1 MLAARRITTWA
12 LSIGLLAAFGC
23 DGGQN
28 DELNDQI
35 AKLRAE
41 KEQLN
46 ADLTA
51 AQDES
56 AKAVAGIADLNE
68 QLEALKTAEADAK
81 KLTEQAQ
88 AELTSAKSDA
98 EQSSAAMQAER
109 DRTAAQAEA
118 AAGAKADADT
128 ARAEANDLKQQVAE
142 LTGKLT
148 DAQAALDAARK
159 EIEALKKKP
168 DGGQP

>member
-1 MLAARRITTWA
+1 MLAARHITTWA

-88 AELTSAKSDA
+88 AE
-98 EQSSAAMQAER
+98 R

-118 AAGAKADADT
+118 GAAAKSDADA
-128 ARAEANDLKQQVAE
+128 ARSEANDLKQQVAE

-148 DAQAALDAARK
+148 DTQAALDAARK

>member
-56 AKAVAGIADLNE
+56 AKTVAGIADLNE

-88 AELTSAKSDA
+88 AELASAKSDA
-98 EQSSAAMQAER
+98 EQSSAAMQAKR
-109 DRTAAQAEA
+109 DRTAAQAE
-118 AAGAKADADT
+118 ADT